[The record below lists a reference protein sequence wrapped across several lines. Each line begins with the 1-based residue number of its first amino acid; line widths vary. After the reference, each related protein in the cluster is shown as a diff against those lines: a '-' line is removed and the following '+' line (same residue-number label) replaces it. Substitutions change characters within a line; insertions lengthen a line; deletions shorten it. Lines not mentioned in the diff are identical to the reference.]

1 MIYQLA
7 ELGCRQYVRFMSVT
21 IEMPDE
27 IQRALKLPE
36 PELRNRVLL
45 ELASTLYQRG
55 LLAFGKAAEL
65 AGMSQDRF
73 GLALSERGIP
83 RHYGSAEVS
92 EDLAYAS
99 GQ

>member
-1 MIYQLA
+1 
-7 ELGCRQYVRFMSVT
+7 MSVT

-36 PELRNRVLL
+36 PELRGRVLL

-65 AGMSQDRF
+65 AAMSQDRF
-73 GLALSERGIP
+73 ALALSERGIP
-83 RHYGSAEVS
+83 RHYGLAEVS
-92 EDLAYAS
+92 EDIAYAG

>member
-1 MIYQLA
+1 
-7 ELGCRQYVRFMSVT
+7 MSVT

-36 PELRNRVLL
+36 PELRRVLL

-73 GLALSERGIP
+73 GLALSERGIS

>member
-1 MIYQLA
+1 
-7 ELGCRQYVRFMSVT
+7 MSVT

-36 PELRNRVLL
+36 PELRSRVLL

-65 AGMSQDRF
+65 AAMSQDRF
-73 GLALSERGIP
+73 GLALSEQGIP
-83 RHYGSAEVS
+83 RHYGLAEVS
-92 EDLAYAS
+92 EDIAYAG